1 MMDHIKNF
9 RFGAYLTIVSMIVG
23 VIGLIRYLGW
33 STSYGGVDYIVA
45 AGFVIALMFDLIL
58 ICRDDSVFCILA
70 TAGYSLA
77 LFRILADSV
86 GTFVDMFQGINM
98 FGDVTQIG
106 NIVSISAFAAVST
119 VLSMIVSFMPIRKA
133 ECECTK

>member
-1 MMDHIKNF
+1 MNHVKKF
-9 RFGAYLTIVSMIVG
+9 GVGAYLTILAMLVG
-23 VIGLIRYLGW
+23 VTGLIRYLSW
-33 STSYGGVDYIVA
+33 SSAHGSVDNIVA
-45 AGFVIALMFDLIL
+45 AGFVIGMVFDVIL
-58 ICRDDSVFCILA
+58 ICREDSIFCILA
-70 TAGYSLA
+70 TVGYSLA

-106 NIVSISAFAAVST
+106 NIVTISAFAAIST
-119 VLSMIVSFMPIRKA
+119 VLSIIVSFMPIMKA